1 MCNVVFDRCPG
12 SRIDLTL
19 VQNRTERTHECSD
32 SSSVLKVPPTM
43 DAKGGAEGG
52 GATVTCQ
59 KCKTAL
65 ATYESAPCGCS
76 KFCVDCARKLAT
88 GGKCKVRGT
97 RGCSETLA
105 IVNARTSLQVGLL
118 APLFIRPPLASVER
132 TLPTKTASKR
142 SLRVFLIATP
152 S

>member
-1 MCNVVFDRCPG
+1 
-12 SRIDLTL
+12 
-19 VQNRTERTHECSD
+19 
-32 SSSVLKVPPTM
+32 M

-97 RGCSETLA
+97 HGCIALPFSAHTAMSKWRL
-105 IVNARTSLQVGLL
+105 RTPSLL
-118 APLFIRPPLASVER
+118 ASAPV
-132 TLPTKTASKR
+132 
-142 SLRVFLIATP
+142 VFLFVHKI
-152 S
+152 